1 MNEVIP
7 TTYNQSLV
15 IFSFFIACLGSY
27 IALNATRKLLATHKE
42 NYTYYLLIAGTA
54 LGGLGVWAMHFVG
67 MLAMRMPLGLSYSI
81 WETVISLLAAIG
93 CTAWG
98 LAIVAR
104 NPRSLKHLLGAGTML
119 GIGVCVMHY
128 LGMYS
133 MRFGGFF
140 QWDMLLV
147 GLSMVIAIVAA
158 TAALW
163 LAFNTNS
170 QSKRLAAAL
179 IMGTAVCAMHYT
191 GMLAAQIVCTTTTP
205 MAIPSGFGL
214 LSVLELPMMVITFVV
229 GMTLAIGVCLM
240 MMPLMSQPQ
249 RTVAAANNSGVR

>member
-15 IFSFFIACLGSY
+15 IFSFFIAFLGSY
-27 IALNATRKLLATHKE
+27 IALNATRKLQTAHKE
-42 NYTYYLLIAGTA
+42 NYTYYLLIGGTA

-81 WETVISLLAAIG
+81 WETVVSLLAAVG

-104 NPRSLKHLLGAGTML
+104 NPRSVKHLLGAGLML
-119 GIGVCVMHY
+119 GVGVCVMHY

-147 GLSMVIAIVAA
+147 GLSMVIAVVAA
-158 TAALW
+158 TTALW

-170 QSKRLAAAL
+170 QAKRIGAAVL
-179 IMGTAVCAMHYT
+179 MGAAVCAMHYT
-191 GMLAAQIVCTTTTP
+191 GMLAASIVCTTPTP
-205 MAIPSGFGL
+205 MAIPAGFGL

-240 MMPLMSQPQ
+240 MMPLMSQTRRTASAAGGASPQ
-249 RTVAAANNSGVR
+249 